1 MARPARVLTATLLAT
16 TVGGCAF
23 VSGTGPTASQ
33 IRGAGEEIAV
43 DREVERARYAVVDVD
58 LSVARALSATP
69 TVQPASFFADTPPD
83 RPQLTIGT
91 GDEVAVTIV
100 NTSQA
105 GFVNFAQSTVSP
117 LATTS
122 LPPQTVMAD
131 GRISVPPLGRIV
143 ASGRTPQQ
151 LERELQRR
159 LGEVL
164 VDPSV
169 IVRLTDRRN
178 RQVAVMGG
186 AVQAGYYAILAED
199 TRVLDVLGA
208 AGVSTSSGAG
218 GGGATAP
225 TEPAE
230 LVLTLNRGG
239 VERRIRLDRFLAD
252 PALNVRVRPGDVIR
266 LEPAE
271 RRFTL
276 LGAVGANGDYG
287 YVDTSLTLAQ
297 ALGRGGGLISQRAS
311 RNGVFIYR
319 TTPREDLQALASE
332 PLALRE
338 DVVPTVYSFDFT
350 QPDVMLAAQRFAMRD
365 GDMVYVPDSPLAEL
379 SKVLGAFNA
388 GLDTASRIAVVT
400 D

>member
-1 MARPARVLTATLLAT
+1 MLRPARALTVALLAS

-33 IRGAGEEIAV
+33 IRGAGEDVAV
-43 DREVERARYAVVDVD
+43 DRDPARARYAVVDVD
-58 LSVARALSATP
+58 LPVARALHAAP

-122 LPPQTVMAD
+122 LPPQPVMAD
-131 GRISVPPLGRIV
+131 GRISVPPLGRIA

-151 LERELQRR
+151 LERELREQ
-159 LGEVL
+159 LGDVL

-186 AVQAGYYAILAED
+186 AVQAGYYPILAEE

-208 AGVSTSSGAG
+208 AGVSTSASVG

-225 TEPAE
+225 NAPEE

-239 VERRIRLDRFLAD
+239 VERQVRLDRFLAD

-276 LGAVGANGDYG
+276 LGALGANGDYG

-297 ALGRGGGLISQRAS
+297 ALARGGGLVNQQAA
-311 RNGVFIYR
+311 RNGVFLYR
-319 TTPREDLQALASE
+319 STPREDLEELASE
-332 PLALRE
+332 PLALRA
-338 DVVPTVYSFDFT
+338 DLVPTVYSFDFS
-350 QPDVMLAAQRFAMRD
+350 QPDVMLAAQRFEMRD
-365 GDMVYVPDSPLAEL
+365 GDMVYVPDSPLSEL

-388 GLDTASRIAVVT
+388 GLSTASRIAVIT

>member
-1 MARPARVLTATLLAT
+1 MLRPARAL
-16 TVGGCAF
+16 TVGLVASTVAGCAF

-33 IRGAGEEIAV
+33 IRGAGEDVAV
-43 DREVERARYAVVDVD
+43 DREPARARYAVVAVD
-58 LSVARALSATP
+58 LPVARALNARP
-69 TVQPASFFADTPPD
+69 TAQPASFFGDASPA

-105 GFVNFAQSTVSP
+105 GFLNFAQSTVSP

-122 LPPQTVMAD
+122 LPPQLVMAD
-131 GRISVPPLGRIV
+131 GRISVPPLGRVV

-159 LGEVL
+159 LGDVL

-178 RQVAVMGG
+178 RQVAVMGT
-186 AVQAGYYAILAED
+186 AVQAGYYPILAED

-208 AGVSTSSGAG
+208 AGVSTSSGTG
-218 GGGATAP
+218 GEGANAP
-225 TEPAE
+225 SEPEE
-230 LVLTLNRGG
+230 LVLALNRGG

-252 PALNVRVRPGDVIR
+252 PALNVRVWPGDVIR

-276 LGAVGANGDYG
+276 LGALAANGDYG
-287 YVDTSLTLAQ
+287 YVDSSLTLAQ
-297 ALGRGGGLISQRAS
+297 ALGRGGGLVSQQAA
-311 RNGVFIYR
+311 RNGVFVYR
-319 TTPREDLQALASE
+319 ATPREDLEELASE
-332 PLALRE
+332 PLELRDE
-338 DVVPTVYSFDFT
+338 VVPTVYSFDFS
-350 QPDVMLAAQRFAMRD
+350 QPDVMLAAQRFAIRD
-365 GDMVYVPDSPLAEL
+365 DDMVYVPDSPLAEI

-388 GLDTASRIAVVT
+388 GLSTAARIAVIT

>member
-1 MARPARVLTATLLAT
+1 MVALLTS

-33 IRGAGEEIAV
+33 IRGAGESLAV
-43 DREVERARYAVVDVD
+43 DRDTPSTRYAVVEVD
-58 LSVARALSATP
+58 LPIARALSKR
-69 TVQPASFFADTPPD
+69 PAAEPAAFFGDTPPD
-83 RPQLTIGT
+83 RPQLAIGT

-122 LPPQTVMAD
+122 LPPQPVMAD
-131 GRISVPPLGRIV
+131 GRISVPPLGRV
-143 ASGRTPQQ
+143 AAIGRTPQQ
-151 LERELQRR
+151 LERELQQQ
-159 LGEVL
+159 LGDVL

-169 IVRLTDRRN
+169 IVRLTDRRI
-178 RQVAVMGG
+178 RQVAVMGI
-186 AVQAGYYAILAED
+186 AVQPGYYPILAEE
-199 TRVLDVLGA
+199 TRILDVLAAAGGPDLRGQVAGRARRVGA
-208 AGVSTSSGAG
+208 ADENNEIVMA
-218 GGGATAP
+218 
-225 TEPAE
+225 
-230 LVLTLNRGG
+230 LNRGG

-252 PALNVRVRPGDVIR
+252 PALNIRVWPGDVIR

-276 LGAVGANGDYG
+276 LGALGANGDYG

-297 ALGRGGGLISQRAS
+297 ALARGGGLVNQQAA

-319 TTPREDLQALASE
+319 STPRADLQELAGE
-332 PLALRE
+332 PLQLRDE
-338 DVVPTVYSFDFT
+338 IVPTVYSFDFS

-365 GDMVYVPDSPLAEL
+365 GDMVYVPDSPLSEL

-388 GLDTASRIAVVT
+388 GLSTASRIAVIT